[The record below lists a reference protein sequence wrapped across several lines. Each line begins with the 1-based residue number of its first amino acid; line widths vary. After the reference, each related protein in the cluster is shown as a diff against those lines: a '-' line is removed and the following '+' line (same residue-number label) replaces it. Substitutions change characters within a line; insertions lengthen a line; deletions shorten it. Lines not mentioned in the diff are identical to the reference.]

1 MFRHKYHTHLARFC
15 RSWFEVG
22 FVSVGQWGRDSGR
35 ELYFH
40 LAMGVVW
47 CLLCMWN
54 LCWFWCCTCCQ
65 AIHLILWFKILQS
78 VTPQINLQCNVSRKK
93 KKKKKTQS
101 IKKSTKVTLK
111 FSVNMSSPTLM
122 FGNFFGTWGWWGTI
136 SRLTCPATGLLV
148 RGHPAHAS
156 TGSSAQLRVEIWYTT
171 CQRNRKMGSGMH

>member
-1 MFRHKYHTHLARFC
+1 MLTLHVKL
-15 RSWFEVG
+15 V
-22 FVSVGQWGRDSGR
+22 
-35 ELYFH
+35 
-40 LAMGVVW
+40 
-47 CLLCMWN
+47 
-54 LCWFWCCTCCQ
+54 
-65 AIHLILWFKILQS
+65 LILMLHMLPSHSLDFVIQDPPIS
-78 VTPQINLQCNVSRKK
+78 YTTNQFTVQCLSQE

-156 TGSSAQLRVEIWYTT
+156 TGSSAQLRVEI
-171 CQRNRKMGSGMH
+171 